1 MNPKLAT
8 HWPWTALFCAALSG
22 CDSPPPAP
30 STTPA
35 AVVPTPTPCPLE
47 GMPFMVSETGTRPEA
62 DLLVEPNKRNPFR
75 TSASYGNLDLT
86 SWLANKDVDAL
97 SFGLDWVATQD
108 PAYWRL
114 TKFVSGSP
122 ISSWEGWGAILYGD
136 HRMIHAYA
144 WGDPSKLGAVNLA
157 VGHQTLH
164 DMTPYGIERIDAIDF
179 NAWVFSGPPSSVCYA
194 PHPPA
199 AGQAYDPTLVYS
211 IPGPAAGTTADVNNS
226 GATLWGVKAVEEGGV
241 WAWHGPFVV
250 APPGDLGLQ
259 LSDDIDTLALD
270 RRQGRLMF
278 SLTTTNLKV
287 MLVNEKPSGEAFML
301 TMKDVAQE
309 LETSDGIKF
318 VASVP
323 LTSKPSTAC
332 AIDPSKFNWRGLR
345 GGLPKE
351 AQAARE

>member
-8 HWPWTALFCAALSG
+8 HWPWSAPFCAALSG
-22 CDSPPPAP
+22 CGSPPPAP

-35 AVVPTPTPCPLE
+35 TVVPTTQHCPLE
-47 GMPFMVSETGTRPEA
+47 GMPFMVSETGTKPEA
-62 DLLVEPNKRNPFR
+62 DLCVDPNQKTPFR
-75 TSASYGNLDLT
+75 TSLSYGTLDLT

-108 PAYWRL
+108 PAYWRMIDY
-114 TKFVSGSP
+114 VAGSSNP
-122 ISSWEGWGAILYGD
+122 GWEGWGAILYGD

-144 WGDPSKLGAVNLA
+144 WGDPTKLGAVNLA

-164 DMTPYGIERIDAIDF
+164 DMTSYGIERIDAIDF

-194 PHPPA
+194 PHPPP
-199 AGQAYDPTLVYS
+199 AGQEYDPTLVYS
-211 IPGPAAGTTADVNNS
+211 IPGPPAGTTADVNNS
-226 GATLWGVKAVEEGGV
+226 GATLWGVKAVQENGV

-259 LSDDIDTLALD
+259 LGDDIGHARPRPQARSLD
-270 RRQGRLMF
+270 VLPHDDEPQGDARQREAQRRGVHADDVGR
-278 SLTTTNLKV
+278 
-287 MLVNEKPSGEAFML
+287 G
-301 TMKDVAQE
+301 QE
-309 LETSDGIKF
+309 LETSGGIKF

-351 AQAARE
+351 AQAVRE